1 MGNAMHAMDTIDS
14 MLGNAPD
21 TINPTLGDGLDTIS
35 PMSGNDLPGM
45 SFIRNGTG
53 DMSSAGDKS
62 AAKTP
67 SGDFTVHLNGTV
79 QPVSKGPDF
88 GPNINLSDGTWSSIN
103 IYPVAGIGN
112 NPNHP
117 IGTLYVQLTAMDNSI
132 CVYNIPGRGTM
143 EMQFTNFTLTQT
155 SDNHGGFYDTGTEDL
170 NIVAATGAFA
180 GYVGGHNHMVDQLH
194 IMGNGTVTD
203 SCFCNI
209 TPPT

>member
-21 TINPTLGDGLDTIS
+21 TINPDTIS
-35 PMSGNDLPGM
+35 PTLGNDPPGM
-45 SFIRNGTG
+45 SFIPNGTG
-53 DMSSAGDKS
+53 NMSSAGDMS

-67 SGDFTVHLNGTV
+67 SGDFTVHLNGTF
-79 QPVSKGPDF
+79 QPVTKGPDV

-112 NPNHP
+112 NENHP
-117 IGTLYVQLTAMDNSI
+117 IGTFYVQLAGAMQDSF
-132 CVYNIPGRGTM
+132 CGYNIPGRGTM
-143 EMQFTNFTLTQT
+143 EMQFTNLTLTQT
-155 SDNHGGFYDTGTEDL
+155 SDNHNGFYYTGSEDL

-194 IMGNGTVTD
+194 IPSPAFGLPTD